1 MKQTIIMVVCIFILV
16 VGGVAEVKYLQKSSR
31 YIMTDMDYIQNAI
44 ENDNFG
50 FAKEQIEKSYDTWSK
65 IKNIWNMFIV
75 HDEIDDIEQSMIE
88 LREYIKF
95 ENTEECIVSISKV
108 KEFLDHTV
116 KRQEV
121 RVDNIL

>member
-44 ENDNFG
+44 ENNNFE

>member
-31 YIMTDMDYIQNAI
+31 YIMTDMDYIQNVI
-44 ENDNFG
+44 ENDNFE

>member
-44 ENDNFG
+44 ENDNFE

-75 HDEIDDIEQSMIE
+75 HDEIDDIEQSMIA
-88 LREYIKF
+88 LRDYIKF

>member
-1 MKQTIIMVVCIFILV
+1 MKQTIIMIVCIFILV

-44 ENDNFG
+44 ENDNFE

>member
-1 MKQTIIMVVCIFILV
+1 
-16 VGGVAEVKYLQKSSR
+16 
-31 YIMTDMDYIQNAI
+31 MTDMDYIQNAI
-44 ENDNFG
+44 ENDNFQ

>member
-16 VGGVAEVKYLQKSSR
+16 VGGVVEVKYLQKSSR

-44 ENDNFG
+44 ENDNFE

>member
-1 MKQTIIMVVCIFILV
+1 MKQTIIMIVCIFILV

-44 ENDNFG
+44 ENDNFEL
-50 FAKEQIEKSYDTWSK
+50 AREQIEKSYDTWSK

-121 RVDNIL
+121 RMDNIL

>member
-1 MKQTIIMVVCIFILV
+1 MKQTIIMIVCIFILV

-44 ENDNFG
+44 ENDNFE

-121 RVDNIL
+121 RMDNIL

>member
-1 MKQTIIMVVCIFILV
+1 MKQTIIMVVCIIILV
-16 VGGVAEVKYLQKSSR
+16 VGVEEEVKDIQKSSR

-44 ENDNFG
+44 ENDNFE

-116 KRQEV
+116 KRKEV

>member
-1 MKQTIIMVVCIFILV
+1 MKQTIIMIVCIFILV

-44 ENDNFG
+44 ENDNFEL
-50 FAKEQIEKSYDTWSK
+50 AKEQIEKSYNTWSK

-75 HDEIDDIEQSMIE
+75 HDEIDDIEQSIIE

-95 ENTEECIVSISKV
+95 ENTEECIVSIAKV

-121 RVDNIL
+121 RMDNIL

>member
-31 YIMTDMDYIQNAI
+31 YIMRDMDYIQNAI
-44 ENDNFG
+44 ENDNFE

-108 KEFLDHTV
+108 KEFLEQTV

>member
-1 MKQTIIMVVCIFILV
+1 
-16 VGGVAEVKYLQKSSR
+16 
-31 YIMTDMDYIQNAI
+31 MTDMDYIQNAI
-44 ENDNFG
+44 ENDNFE

-121 RVDNIL
+121 RMDNIL

>member
-1 MKQTIIMVVCIFILV
+1 MKQTIVMVVCIFILV

-44 ENDNFG
+44 ENDNFE

-95 ENTEECIVSISKV
+95 ENT
-108 KEFLDHTV
+108 
-116 KRQEV
+116 
-121 RVDNIL
+121 

>member
-44 ENDNFG
+44 ENDNFQ

>member
-44 ENDNFG
+44 ENDNFE

-75 HDEIDDIEQSMIE
+75 HDEIDYIEQSMIE

>member
-1 MKQTIIMVVCIFILV
+1 MKQTIIMIVCIFILV

-44 ENDNFG
+44 ENDNFD

>member
-44 ENDNFG
+44 ENDNFE

-108 KEFLDHTV
+108 KEFLDHSV

>member
-1 MKQTIIMVVCIFILV
+1 MKQTIIMIVCIFILV

-44 ENDNFG
+44 ENDNFEL
-50 FAKEQIEKSYDTWSK
+50 AKEQIEKSYDTWSK

-121 RVDNIL
+121 RMDNIL

>member
-1 MKQTIIMVVCIFILV
+1 MKQKIIMVVCIFILV

-44 ENDNFG
+44 ENDNFQ

>member
-1 MKQTIIMVVCIFILV
+1 MKQTIIMVVCIIILV

-44 ENDNFG
+44 ENDNFE

>member
-1 MKQTIIMVVCIFILV
+1 MKQTIIMMVCIFILV

-44 ENDNFG
+44 ENDNFEL
-50 FAKEQIEKSYDTWSK
+50 AKEQIEKSYDTWSK

-121 RVDNIL
+121 RMDNIL

>member
-44 ENDNFG
+44 ENDNFE